1 MDNAV
6 LTDEQRAEQVV
17 KELARRQLAKR
28 RLIHFTKHTHPDYQI
43 GWVHNDIAM
52 RLERFSQDVA
62 DKKSPRLMLL
72 VPPRHGKLLAH
83 DTLVPTPDGFRS
95 HGDLQPGDFVFSP
108 SGLPI
113 EVLAVSPDDEAN
125 LEVTFYNGE
134 RIVCHPQH
142 EWAVFD
148 RGRHKERVVETADM
162 VGESP
167 DRARFQVPLIKAL
180 FFAPKDLPIDPYFLG
195 VWLGDGKSSEPV
207 LCGTPED
214 MAHIV
219 PRIPY
224 PLGWGK
230 VQADTGV
237 QYQGF
242 VGGIRALLRTNDL
255 LNNKHIPEMYHCSSE
270 AQRRSLLAGL
280 VDTDGCVEAKTQ
292 RVRFRSGSERL
303 ARDVLRLVRSLG
315 YRGGIDYTPVD
326 MRDRRIRGGESWCV
340 QWTPHDGMGGG
351 TLPRK
356 VVTRRRDRRRIGV
369 LSVKAVPSRP
379 GKCIQVDSA
388 DGLYLVGETLIP
400 THNSEL
406 ASIRLPAWHLGRFP
420 HHEIINVGYNLDL
433 PMEFSRKV
441 RELLRDPAYQALF
454 PEAQLDATSQ
464 ATESWRLTKG
474 GGFKAAGVGGGITGK
489 GAHILIIDDPIKN
502 MEEADSADRRQ
513 LLDYWYQ
520 STAYTRL
527 APGGGVLVIQ
537 TWWNY
542 DDLAGRLQQRMAASK
557 GSDQWQV
564 VRYPALSDEGYEY
577 RDENTWEIV
586 RSPEALDPIP
596 EGYTLLRE
604 KDKALHEERY
614 STKTM
619 VNFKENMF
627 PRVWSAL
634 YQQRPVPDEGVYFK
648 KEWFQFLPTNTITH
662 DHNVYTAWDFAIGT
676 KQQNDYT
683 VGATVTQDP
692 SGSVVVEDIH
702 RMKGGT
708 FDIVEAMLNTAESFS
723 KVGGGSY
730 ILGVEDGQIWKA
742 IEPVLRQR
750 MNERKLFPSIQV
762 LKPLSDKAVRAR
774 PLQARLDQRKLW
786 FLAGTSWLEDTL
798 QELLRFPGGA
808 HDDIVDA
815 LAWAV
820 RLTLD
825 NAPRRVTPPK
835 AAKSWKDRF
844 KNKRRTF
851 MSA

>member
-1 MDNAV
+1 MKSSFVSPVARRLKVRLCVDNAV

-72 VPPRHGKLLAH
+72 VPPRHGK
-83 DTLVPTPDGFRS
+83 
-95 HGDLQPGDFVFSP
+95 
-108 SGLPI
+108 
-113 EVLAVSPDDEAN
+113 
-125 LEVTFYNGE
+125 
-134 RIVCHPQH
+134 
-142 EWAVFD
+142 
-148 RGRHKERVVETADM
+148 
-162 VGESP
+162 
-167 DRARFQVPLIKAL
+167 
-180 FFAPKDLPIDPYFLG
+180 
-195 VWLGDGKSSEPV
+195 
-207 LCGTPED
+207 
-214 MAHIV
+214 
-219 PRIPY
+219 
-224 PLGWGK
+224 
-230 VQADTGV
+230 
-237 QYQGF
+237 
-242 VGGIRALLRTNDL
+242 
-255 LNNKHIPEMYHCSSE
+255 
-270 AQRRSLLAGL
+270 
-280 VDTDGCVEAKTQ
+280 
-292 RVRFRSGSERL
+292 
-303 ARDVLRLVRSLG
+303 
-315 YRGGIDYTPVD
+315 
-326 MRDRRIRGGESWCV
+326 
-340 QWTPHDGMGGG
+340 
-351 TLPRK
+351 
-356 VVTRRRDRRRIGV
+356 
-369 LSVKAVPSRP
+369 
-379 GKCIQVDSA
+379 
-388 DGLYLVGETLIP
+388 
-400 THNSEL
+400 SEL

-619 VNFKENMF
+619 MNFKENMF

-825 NAPRRVTPPK
+825 NAPRRVDPPK
-835 AAKSWKDRF
+835 AVKSWKDRF
-844 KNKRRTF
+844 KNNRRTF

>member
-72 VPPRHGKLLAH
+72 VPPRHGK
-83 DTLVPTPDGFRS
+83 
-95 HGDLQPGDFVFSP
+95 
-108 SGLPI
+108 
-113 EVLAVSPDDEAN
+113 
-125 LEVTFYNGE
+125 
-134 RIVCHPQH
+134 
-142 EWAVFD
+142 
-148 RGRHKERVVETADM
+148 
-162 VGESP
+162 
-167 DRARFQVPLIKAL
+167 
-180 FFAPKDLPIDPYFLG
+180 
-195 VWLGDGKSSEPV
+195 
-207 LCGTPED
+207 
-214 MAHIV
+214 
-219 PRIPY
+219 
-224 PLGWGK
+224 
-230 VQADTGV
+230 
-237 QYQGF
+237 
-242 VGGIRALLRTNDL
+242 
-255 LNNKHIPEMYHCSSE
+255 
-270 AQRRSLLAGL
+270 
-280 VDTDGCVEAKTQ
+280 
-292 RVRFRSGSERL
+292 
-303 ARDVLRLVRSLG
+303 
-315 YRGGIDYTPVD
+315 
-326 MRDRRIRGGESWCV
+326 
-340 QWTPHDGMGGG
+340 
-351 TLPRK
+351 
-356 VVTRRRDRRRIGV
+356 
-369 LSVKAVPSRP
+369 
-379 GKCIQVDSA
+379 
-388 DGLYLVGETLIP
+388 
-400 THNSEL
+400 SEL

>member
-148 RGRHKERVVETADM
+148 RSRHKERVVETADM

-619 VNFKENMF
+619 MNFKENMF

-825 NAPRRVTPPK
+825 NAPRRVAPPK

>member
-148 RGRHKERVVETADM
+148 RSRHKERVVETADM

-604 KDKALHEERY
+604 KDTALHEERY

-619 VNFKENMF
+619 MNFKENMF